1 MSLDEHVLAHE
12 GIKGMRWGIRRGPPY
27 PLKRGIKTPI
37 KSVQKSAAKKEPASK
52 SATTS
57 KPSKTSTSIR
67 DLSDDELRRVISRL
81 QMEKQYKELT
91 AKQKSAGRKFVENL
105 LTSSTQEI
113 MKKYIVKYTTSYID
127 SVLEGKKKK

>member
-27 PLKRGIKTPI
+27 PLKRGIKTPV
-37 KSVQKSAAKKEPASK
+37 KSVQKSAVKKEA
-52 SATTS
+52 TS
-57 KPSKTSTSIR
+57 KPAKTSTSIR

-91 AKQKSAGRKFVENL
+91 AKQKSAGRKFVESL

-113 MKKYIVKYTTSYID
+113 AKKYIVKYTTSYID